1 MLVSTSKDLGMI
13 TLRYE
18 RGTILVKGIKA
29 PNARWDARRNC
40 YVALAVHYPDIV
52 AYLRDSGLEFR
63 DYVLNLIPCPH
74 LECNVSL
81 RGYQKKAVEVWERA
95 GRRGVVVLPTGAGK
109 TLIGLKAI
117 SQVNAPSLVVVP
129 TLDLLQQWAERL
141 EAAFSE
147 EIGIYGG
154 GEHTLRPLTV
164 STYDSAYSRIEELG
178 DKFSLLIFDEVH
190 HLPSPGYRQIA
201 ELSAAPF
208 RLGLTATYEREDGL
222 HEELPR
228 LVGGKIFELG
238 VKHLT
243 EYLADYE
250 LRRIRVP
257 LTDDERQEYE
267 EAYSK
272 FLNFIRSK
280 GVAFKSRRDFERFIM
295 MSVRDKNA
303 REALVARNR
312 ARSIAFNS
320 KAKLE
325 KLRELLE
332 QHKDEKILIFTEHN
346 ELVHR
351 ISKEFLVPYITHKTD
366 KNERKSVLNGFKE
379 GRYRVV
385 VTSKVL
391 DEGVDVPDASVGIIL
406 SGSGSRREFVQR
418 LGRLL
423 RKKEGKR
430 AILYEVVSDTFELG
444 VSRRRRKKA
453 QV

>member
-1 MLVSTSKDLGMI
+1 MI

-18 RGTILVKGIKA
+18 RGVVLVSDIRA
-29 PNARWDARRNC
+29 PNTRWDARRNC
-40 YVALAVHYPDIV
+40 YVALAMHYSDIV
-52 AYLRDSGLEFR
+52 AYLKDSGLEFR
-63 DYVLNLIPCPH
+63 DYVLDLIPCPH
-74 LECNVSL
+74 LECDVSL
-81 RGYQKKAVEVWERA
+81 RGYQKKALETWEKA
-95 GRRGVVVLPTGAGK
+95 GRRGVIVLPTGAGK

-117 SQVNAPSLVVVP
+117 SLVNAPSLVVVP

-147 EIGIYGG
+147 EVGVYGG
-154 GEHTLRPLTV
+154 GERTLRPLTV

-178 DKFSLLIFDEVH
+178 NKFSLIIFDEVH

-238 VKHLT
+238 VRDLT

-250 LRRIRVP
+250 LRRVRVS
-257 LTDDERQEYE
+257 LTEDERREYE

-272 FLNFIRSK
+272 FLSFVRSRRLPLR
-280 GVAFKSRRDFERFIM
+280 SHRDFERFIM
-295 MSVRDKNA
+295 LSARDRDA

-312 ARSIAFNS
+312 ARNIAFNS
-320 KAKLE
+320 KAKIE

-332 QHKDEKILIFTEHN
+332 RHRDDKILIFTEHN
-346 ELVHR
+346 ELVYR
-351 ISKEFLVPYITHKTD
+351 IAREFLIPYITHKTD
-366 KNERKSVLNGFKE
+366 KDERKKILNGFKE
-379 GRYRVV
+379 GKYRVI

-406 SGSGSRREFVQR
+406 SGSGSKREFVQR

-423 RKKEGKR
+423 RKKEGKK
-430 AILYEVVSDTFELG
+430 AILYEVVSDTLELG

-453 QV
+453 SPQI